1 MQLSSF
7 TLTICLF
14 IYIHQI
20 YEWFYFYLEMG
31 SCDIYSQ
38 SKILRQVFVLLFRF
52 LVSINYISCCFLL
65 FRSFEEGLSV
75 EFIYG
80 S

>member
-7 TLTICLF
+7 TLTVCLI

-38 SKILRQVFVLLFRF
+38 SKVFVLLFRF
-52 LVSINYISCCFLL
+52 LVSINYISCSFLL